1 MFSSHKL
8 RMEAVYIDKEVYGMS
23 TYFNASLNNVSA
35 LFGSYFGSSST
46 GNTSTNMTMLSD
58 LASIRNGSYG
68 KLLRAY
74 YGGNETARKLVGSS
88 ATTTAADRI
97 NTTKMR
103 DSASELKD
111 AATAL
116 ADTSKK
122 KSLFEKKEI
131 KAEDGTVSN
140 DYDRDAIGKAVS
152 EFADKYNSFI
162 ETAADSENNSVLRTT
177 TNMVNYV
184 KANKK
189 LLSEVGVNIGTNNK
203 LVIDPAKLAEADI
216 NKVKTLFNGSGSLAG
231 SIAGSATQAYN
242 QSVSALADKSTY
254 SQNGRYLYSGSTY
267 NQYL

>member
-1 MFSSHKL
+1 
-8 RMEAVYIDKEVYGMS
+8 
-23 TYFNASLNNVSA
+23 

-46 GNTSTNMTMLSD
+46 GNTSSNMTMLSD

-68 KLLRAY
+68 KLLKAY
-74 YGGNETARKLVGSS
+74 YGGNKTAEKMLGSN
-88 ATTTAADRI
+88 ATTAAADRI

-111 AATAL
+111 AAVAL
-116 ADTSKK
+116 TDTSKK
-122 KSLFEKKEI
+122 NSLFEKKEI
-131 KAEDGTVSN
+131 KAEDGTISN
-140 DYDRDAIGKAVS
+140 DYDRDAIGKAIA

-162 ETAADSENNSVLRTT
+162 EAAADSENNSVLRTT

-189 LLSEVGVNIGTNNK
+189 LLGEVGISIGTDNK
-203 LVIDPAKLAEADI
+203 LTVDPAKLAESDI

-231 SIAGSATQAYN
+231 SIAGSATQTYN

-254 SQNGRYLYSGSTY
+254 SQNGKYLYSGSTY